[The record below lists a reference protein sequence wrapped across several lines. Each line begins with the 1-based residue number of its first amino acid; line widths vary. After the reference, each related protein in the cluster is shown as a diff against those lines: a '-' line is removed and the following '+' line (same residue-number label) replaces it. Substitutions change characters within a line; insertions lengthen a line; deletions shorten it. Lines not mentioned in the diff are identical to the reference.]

1 MKGKAVQNG
10 GMNQRS
16 ERARIATASRQGENI
31 FRLRSPLGGGILNGE
46 RHSTRGSV
54 FGMATGPTPPTQ
66 RRPENEYE
74 ETEKSPFKKLNS
86 GKHRT
91 IIPKEFQRPDPA
103 SDHRWPK
110 NQLRSLEMIHPQ
122 LSRKKYPGCKMRP
135 KNMGTKGRVIKRD
148 AKRQRSPFE
157 DGKYWE
163 RTRDDA
169 AFPIYSHGL
178 ANSIPLFS
186 TLSRPTIRGFPRFP
200 IAQEACR

>member
-16 ERARIATASRQGENI
+16 ERARIAETSLPGENV
-31 FRLRSPLGGGILNGE
+31 FWLRAPLGGGILNGE

-66 RRPENEYE
+66 LRSENGYD
-74 ETEKSPFKKLNS
+74 ETGKSPHNQFNS

-103 SDHRWPK
+103 PDHRWSE

-135 KNMGTKGRVIKRD
+135 KNMGTKGRVIKSRVRRWRCRHLLPLEPDLKVSLHPAQAVGKPCRNRAD
-148 AKRQRSPFE
+148 A
-157 DGKYWE
+157 
-163 RTRDDA
+163 
-169 AFPIYSHGL
+169 IHG
-178 ANSIPLFS
+178 
-186 TLSRPTIRGFPRFP
+186 
-200 IAQEACR
+200 

>member
-1 MKGKAVQNG
+1 MKGKLVQNG
-10 GMNQRS
+10 GMNERS
-16 ERARIATASRQGENI
+16 ERARIAETSLPGENV
-31 FRLRSPLGGGILNGE
+31 FRLRAPLGGENLNGE
-46 RHSTRGSV
+46 RRSIRGSV
-54 FGMATGPTPPTQ
+54 FGMAAGPTPPTQ

-157 DGKYWE
+157 DGKNPE
-163 RTRDDA
+163 NTRREA
-169 AFPIYSHGL
+169 AFPTYSHGP

-186 TLSRPTIRGFPRFP
+186 TLSRPTIRGFPRFL